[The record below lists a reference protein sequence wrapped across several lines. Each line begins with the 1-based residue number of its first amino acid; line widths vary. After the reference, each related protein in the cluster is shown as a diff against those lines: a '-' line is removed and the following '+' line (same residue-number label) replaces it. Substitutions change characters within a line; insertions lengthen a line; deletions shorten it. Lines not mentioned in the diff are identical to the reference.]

1 MTFWKSMGFG
11 LGGLAAFFG
20 RGPLA
25 ASYTRGTQ
33 YATDVYLQA
42 WGVVF
47 ALMGIIGV
55 NAFFMWMEWRGM
67 QTMLML
73 LSFVVGMFYLFTPKI
88 AVPLAGVGAAIR
100 AGEEGDQANVWL
112 VRDGFKDLV
121 NNAGVVFFWI
131 GVYILATIIVPFGM
145 YMTFALLLHIPLVL
159 MVALLMTGKVKVNPE
174 VYEWAWKSLIALL
187 VVGALTVL
195 VFREN
200 LGPWWVKH
208 TANQASRVEAT
219 QQSEAIRQIDK
230 MHAAWLEK
238 HVRTEKGQR
247 VITVKDA
254 ETGKM
259 KVVDAAPYIVRK
271 QKEREEALKALAPNS
286 VEDGTASPGKAADGP
301 PPFMSDP
308 MGWTSWEVANEP
320 RYFWGLVIGHILG
333 IWLIKWLW
341 GKRTTDATT
350 VGKNVTTT
358 KVVTPSSGSGMGTL
372 FLVVLLGIAGYMLWD
387 HPTVVKAMGRDA
399 HGVYTKTVV
408 LPSMT
413 ELNREKFTAQF
424 NYVNA
429 QVPLAQSMWHGREVT
444 ITPES
449 FITAE
454 KGVHVTLAFGEGNG
468 SLDLALSGG
477 KCALV
482 SNLVPY
488 VCEGTWRTERAG
500 SPIGGYFRG
509 EWNTQGTNMLL
520 MMYKEDYRVEKGDAL
535 ATILFLNKVKDV
547 R

>member
-1 MTFWKSMGFG
+1 MGFWKSAGIG
-11 LGGLAAFFG
+11 LGVLAAFFG
-20 RGPLA
+20 RGPLG
-25 ASYTRGTQ
+25 ASYKRGIQ
-33 YATDVYLQA
+33 YATDVHIEA
-42 WGVVF
+42 WRVVF
-47 ALMGIIGV
+47 ILMGIIGV
-55 NAFFMWMEWRGM
+55 NALFMWMELRGM
-67 QTMLML
+67 QTMLVL
-73 LSFVVGMFYLFTPKI
+73 LSFGVGIFYLSLPKI

-112 VRDGFKDLV
+112 VRDGLKDLV
-121 NNAGVVFFWI
+121 NNAGVVFFWL
-131 GVYILATIIVPFGM
+131 GVYILATIIVPMGM
-145 YMTFALLLHIPLVL
+145 YFILFITLHVPLVL
-159 MVALLMTGKVKVNPE
+159 ILALLMSGKVPINPQI
-174 VYEWAWKSLIALL
+174 YDTAWKVLWAL
-187 VVGALTVL
+187 VICGGLTVL

-259 KVVDAAPYIVRK
+259 KVVDAAPYIVKK
-271 QKEREEALKALAPNS
+271 QKERDEALKALAPNS
-286 VEDGTASPGKAADGP
+286 VVDGTASPGKAADGP

-341 GKRTTDATT
+341 GKRTTDAIT

-358 KVVTPSSGSGMGTL
+358 KVVTTSSGSGMGTL
-372 FLVVLLGIAGYMLWD
+372 FLLVLLGIAGYMLRD

-413 ELNREKFTAQF
+413 ELNRGQFVAQF

-500 SPIGGYFRG
+500 SPLGGYFRG
-509 EWNTQGTNMLL
+509 EWNTQGTNILL
-520 MMYKEDYRVEKGDAL
+520 TMYKEDYRVERGDAI